1 MSNLPESL
9 LIAQTNGEVYVTE
22 DEEQGTEYVRS
33 DIVLSVG
40 EDLAHARK
48 VLDSANVQANLV
60 FGKLRALLMGLGFTP
75 EDANNWIVNVSADDF
90 KQLGGHWKF
99 HSNATMKIDGTK
111 CSLSPRII
119 LLN

>member
-1 MSNLPESL
+1 MENLPEVVF
-9 LIAQTNGEVYVTE
+9 IAKTNGEVYVTE

-40 EDLAHARK
+40 DDLAAARE
-48 VLDSANVQANLV
+48 VLNEANSQMNLI
-60 FGKLRALLMGLGFTP
+60 FGKFRALLLGLGFDP
-75 EDANNWIVNVSADDF
+75 EDANNWIANVAADDF

-99 HSNATMKIDGTK
+99 HSNATMKITGTK
-111 CSLSPRII
+111 CSLSPRLI

>member
-1 MSNLPESL
+1 MNLPESL

-22 DEEQGTEYVRS
+22 DTEQGTEYVRS

-40 EDLAHARK
+40 DDLAAARE
-48 VLDSANVQANLV
+48 VLEGANTQVNLV
-60 FGKLRALLMGLGFTP
+60 FGKLRALLMGLGFEP
-75 EDANNWIVNVSADDF
+75 EDANNWISNVSAEDF

-99 HSNATMKIDGTK
+99 HSNAKMEIKGTK
-111 CSLSPRII
+111 VTLSPRLI